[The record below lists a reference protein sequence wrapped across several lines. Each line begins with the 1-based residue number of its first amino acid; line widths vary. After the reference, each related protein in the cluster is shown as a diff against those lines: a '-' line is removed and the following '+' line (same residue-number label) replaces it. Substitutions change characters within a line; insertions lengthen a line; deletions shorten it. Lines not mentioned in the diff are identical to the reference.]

1 VLAGGAFADQFVFH
15 STHGTTS
22 TVLDLEAWD
31 YLKLVGFGYATA
43 AEARGHMQQSANNV
57 VFADQGTEI
66 TFERLQLTDITDDM
80 IFV

>member
-1 VLAGGAFADQFVFH
+1 
-15 STHGTTS
+15 
-22 TVLDLEAWD
+22 
-31 YLKLVGFGYATA
+31 
-43 AEARGHMQQSANNV
+43 